1 MSRILVIDGD
11 RSALEKVKHCLTKD
25 GYETYTASTGT
36 EGLNLCV
43 QKSPDLVILEVS
55 LPDVDGFTILEE
67 LLEENEKIK
76 VIALMASPDMENI
89 IRVMKLGAFDYIH
102 KSADLSELFASIRK
116 ALGTLELDRKMDRLP
131 RESHPEF
138 RKGDIIGTGKEMR
151 EIFKMV
157 GVISQSRTTVL
168 IEGESGTGKELI
180 AKVIHNHT
188 SPNEPFIAVNCSAIV
203 ETLLESELFG
213 HEKGSFTSAF
223 NRQLGKFELARYG
236 TLFLDEISEMS
247 INLQAK
253 LLRVLQEMEFERVGG
268 KDRVQVHARVIAATN
283 KDLRTLVRE
292 GKFRSDL
299 FYRLNIVSIAMP
311 PLRERQED
319 IPRLVHY
326 LLAKVNR
333 DLRRQIVGVS
343 EEVMEAF
350 LRNDWPGN
358 VRELENLLVRAGV
371 MAKGRILEK
380 TDFPELFEKS
390 VIPGVRDSFRFE
402 ERDESGGLLT
412 LDDVEE
418 QYIRKILKLER
429 GKNKG
434 ELCDILGIS
443 RPTFERKLEKYGI
456 SFERDGFDRS
466 LDEEKLAVEEK
477 TGL

>member
-1 MSRILVIDGD
+1 MSGILVIDGD
-11 RSALEKVKHCLTKD
+11 RSALETVKLFLAKE

-36 EGLNLCV
+36 DGLNLCV
-43 QKSPDLVILEVS
+43 QKAPDLVILDIS
-55 LPDVDGFTILEE
+55 LSDVDGFTVLEE
-67 LLEENEKIK
+67 LLEENEQIK
-76 VIALMASPDMENI
+76 AIAMMSYPDMEKI
-89 IRVMKLGAFDYIH
+89 IRVMKMGAFDYIH
-102 KSADLSELFASIRK
+102 KSADMNELFSIVRK
-116 ALGTLELDRKMDRLP
+116 ALDILELDRKTDRLP
-131 RESHPEF
+131 RENLPEF
-138 RKGDIIGTGKEMR
+138 KKGDIIGAGREMR

-157 GVISQSRTTVL
+157 GVVSQSRTTVL

-180 AKVIHNHT
+180 AKVIHSHT

-268 KDRVQVHARVIAATN
+268 KDKVQVHARVIAATN

-299 FYRLNIVSIAMP
+299 FYRLNIVSIKMP
-311 PLRERQED
+311 SLRERSED
-319 IPRLVHY
+319 IPRLVSY
-326 LLAKVNR
+326 LLAKINR

-350 LRNDWPGN
+350 LSNDWPGN

-380 TDFPELFEKS
+380 SDFPELFKKP
-390 VIPGVRDSFRFE
+390 VISEETNSFRLE
-402 ERDESGGLLT
+402 EWGKSGELLT

-418 QYIRKILKLER
+418 QHIRKILILER

-466 LDEEKLAVEEK
+466 PQEEKLFVEGK
-477 TGL
+477 TGS